1 MKNRMKQ
8 SNVIS
13 ALCLSLAVLLF
24 GGCSYREMEDNV
36 KREVAD
42 LVQSG
47 QEETPAEIPQTETT
61 EAPVYGIGDTVVW
74 TSVYGETM
82 EHTVLEMRT
91 GENLEEF
98 GVSPEDCDSH
108 AQGNFVGENGEAL
121 GGPLADENRHY
132 IFIELRVKIKNIDF
146 RGWEPQPDDYGQIAM
161 ETKLYTQEEKEDRDA
176 MSPDK
181 DCIWFDGHTDDI
193 KRYYFC
199 DLDPGEEM
207 EAALLWVVSESA
219 LEEPLYYVIGSATG
233 WESFQ
238 YILLNPETE

>member
-1 MKNRMKQ
+1 MKSRMKHAHA
-8 SNVIS
+8 IS
-13 ALCLSLAVLLF
+13 VLCLSLAVLLF

-47 QEETPAEIPQTETT
+47 QEETPVEIPQREAA

-82 EHTVLEMRT
+82 EYTVLEMRT

-108 AQGNFVGENGEAL
+108 AQGDYIGENGEAL

-132 IFIELRVKIKNIDF
+132 IFMELRVKIKNIDF

-161 ETKLYTQEEKEDRDA
+161 DTVLHTQEEKDDRDA
-176 MSPDK
+176 VSPDK
-181 DCIWFDGHTDDI
+181 DCVWFDGHTDDI

-219 LEEPLYYVIGSATG
+219 LEEPLYYVIGSST
-233 WESFQ
+233 ECEIF
-238 YILLNPETE
+238 ILLNPETE

>member
-1 MKNRMKQ
+1 
-8 SNVIS
+8 
-13 ALCLSLAVLLF
+13 
-24 GGCSYREMEDNV
+24 
-36 KREVAD
+36 
-42 LVQSG
+42 
-47 QEETPAEIPQTETT
+47 
-61 EAPVYGIGDTVVW
+61 
-74 TSVYGETM
+74 
-82 EHTVLEMRT
+82 
-91 GENLEEF
+91 
-98 GVSPEDCDSH
+98 
-108 AQGNFVGENGEAL
+108 
-121 GGPLADENRHY
+121 
-132 IFIELRVKIKNIDF
+132 
-146 RGWEPQPDDYGQIAM
+146 M